1 MGRAAK
7 MADDQYQGEVQ
18 PGAQKQD
25 MGKGGPKQTPRKNQ
39 YQAPSAS
46 VSPRGVGQARNKP
59 CKMY

>member
-1 MGRAAK
+1 

-25 MGKGGPKQTPRKNQ
+25 MSKGGPKQTPRKD
-39 YQAPSAS
+39 YQKPSSS
-46 VSPRGVGQARNKP
+46 VAPRGVGQARNKQ

>member
-7 MADDQYQGEVQ
+7 MAISEYQGEVQ

-25 MGKGGPKQTPRKNQ
+25 MAKGGPEQTPRKE
-39 YQAPSAS
+39 YQKPSAS
-46 VSPRGVGQARNKP
+46 VSPRGAGEARNKP

>member
-1 MGRAAK
+1 MGRATK

-25 MGKGGPKQTPRKNQ
+25 MAKGGPKQTSSRKTG
-39 YQAPSAS
+39 APSGS
-46 VSPRGVGQARNKP
+46 TTPRGVGLARNKP

>member
-25 MGKGGPKQTPRKNQ
+25 MGKGGPNPTPRK
-39 YQAPSAS
+39 PGKGPVSS

>member
-7 MADDQYQGEVQ
+7 MSIPEYQGEMQ

-25 MGKGGPKQTPRKNQ
+25 MSKGGPEQTARKN
-39 YQAPSAS
+39 YQKPSAS
-46 VSPRGVGQARNKP
+46 VAPRGVGVARNKQ

>member
-7 MADDQYQGEVQ
+7 MADDQYQGECQ

-25 MGKGGPKQTPRKNQ
+25 MGKGGPKQTPRK
-39 YQAPSAS
+39 PGKGPTSS
-46 VSPRGVGQARNKP
+46 VSPRGVGMARNKP

>member
-25 MGKGGPKQTPRKNQ
+25 MSKGGPKQVARKSGPK
-39 YQAPSAS
+39 PSSS
-46 VSPRGVGQARNKP
+46 VSPRGVGMARNKP

>member
-25 MGKGGPKQTPRKNQ
+25 MSKGGPKQTPRKD
-39 YQAPSAS
+39 YQKPSSS

>member
-18 PGAQKQD
+18 SGAQKQD
-25 MGKGGPKQTPRKNQ
+25 MSKGGPKQTARKPGQ
-39 YQAPSAS
+39 GPTSS

>member
-7 MADDQYQGEVQ
+7 MAIDQYQGEVQ

-25 MGKGGPKQTPRKNQ
+25 MSKGGPQQTPRKN
-39 YQAPSAS
+39 YQKPYAS
-46 VSPRGVGQARNKP
+46 VAPRGVGEARNKQ

>member
-25 MGKGGPKQTPRKNQ
+25 MSKGGPKQTPRKD
-39 YQAPSAS
+39 YQKPYAS
-46 VSPRGVGQARNKP
+46 PSPRGVGEARNKP

>member
-7 MADDQYQGEVQ
+7 MSIPEYQGEVQ

-25 MGKGGPKQTPRKNQ
+25 ASKGGPDQTPRKD
-39 YQAPSAS
+39 YQKPSAS
-46 VSPRGVGQARNKP
+46 VAPRGVGMARNKQ

>member
-25 MGKGGPKQTPRKNQ
+25 MSKSGAKQTPRKTV
-39 YQAPSAS
+39 APSGS
-46 VSPRGVGQARNKP
+46 TTPRGVGLARNKS

>member
-25 MGKGGPKQTPRKNQ
+25 MSKSGAKQTPRKTV
-39 YQAPSAS
+39 AS
-46 VSPRGVGQARNKP
+46 SGSTTPRGVGLARNKP

>member
-25 MGKGGPKQTPRKNQ
+25 MSKGGPKQTPRKD
-39 YQAPSAS
+39 APEAFVFCGPSWRAI
-46 VSPRGVGQARNKP
+46 RN
-59 CKMY
+59 

>member
-7 MADDQYQGEVQ
+7 MADNQYQGECQ

-25 MGKGGPKQTPRKNQ
+25 MSKGGPKQTPRSPGKG
-39 YQAPSAS
+39 PVSS